1 MFHLSEK
8 AVGSIA
14 RAAFTSG
21 CLRSV
26 WLLVLFNFVAMNG
39 PDWLRGLL
47 FGSGPIWAIIAS
59 ILVYGSVWALSLP
72 GVDAKAVEAARKES
86 SSSSNSD

>member
-21 CLRSV
+21 CVRSV

-47 FGSGPIWAIIAS
+47 FGGRPIWAIIAG
-59 ILVYGSVWALSLP
+59 ILTYGSVFALSLP
-72 GVDAKAVEAARKES
+72 GVDSKAIEAARKES
-86 SSSSNSD
+86 SSSPSSD

>member
-8 AVGSIA
+8 AIGSIA
-14 RAAFTSG
+14 TAAFTSG
-21 CLRSV
+21 CFRSV

-47 FGSGPIWAIIAS
+47 FGGGPIWS
-59 ILVYGSVWALSLP
+59 IVAGLLIYGGVWAISLP
-72 GVDAKAVEAARKES
+72 GVESKAIEAARKES
-86 SSSSNSD
+86 SSIPSAD